1 MSLYFTMARA
11 GQQLYID
18 SDLSFGDS
26 RIVQISTVLLIERE
40 IISFLV
46 YSVGGIDSKNVGT
59 LSCC

>member
-1 MSLYFTMARA
+1 MARA

>member
-1 MSLYFTMARA
+1 MARA
-11 GQQLYID
+11 GQQQYID